1 MKIIWW
7 WWSHPYYFAHDYHP
21 ICLSIPATFLGG
33 FNGVTR
39 FWAIWPSRHQG
50 KVRSNSAWEGVFMD
64 FGGFSLI
71 RWDSQKP
78 FVGSALSRSEEGGRP
93 DHPGGACDG
102 YAKVGGGTVGNL
114 FDSGEIYKWLSLAH
128 QTSCWA
134 FTTSPGSPWHRSKFA
149 RRQRLPLVTLLTATW
164 AMAAF
169 CYQMTFIEEVAEP
182 VAEVRAKS
190 CPPVLNL
197 CFLK

>member
-102 YAKVGGGTVGNL
+102 YAKVGGELSGTYLIVGECTNDCHWPIRPPVGLLLHHQGHLGIAANL
-114 FDSGEIYKWLSLAH
+114 LAGNACHLSH
-128 QTSCWA
+128 S
-134 FTTSPGSPWHRSKFA
+134 S
-149 RRQRLPLVTLLTATW
+149 LPLGPWLPFATRWPSSKRLLN
-164 AMAAF
+164 
-169 CYQMTFIEEVAEP
+169 Q
-182 VAEVRAKS
+182 
-190 CPPVLNL
+190 
-197 CFLK
+197 